1 MESEIMKD
9 NCIFCKIVNNE
20 LPSYVIYEDEIVKVF
35 LNINPLSNGHTLIIP
50 KKHFVDI
57 VDIPIDTLNHISKIS
72 KDIYILLKEK
82 LNFDGLKFV
91 QNNGEI
97 QEIKH
102 FHLHLIPYYTEKD
115 NKSIEEVYN
124 IIKK

>member
-1 MESEIMKD
+1 MKD